1 MVAAS
6 FHNLYE
12 ICIYN
17 IFTFKLKKS
26 QFPLSLLELS
36 SMNHEK
42 QKIRKYNQQKHKNTT
57 ELPSENTSFL
67 KELRNCTL

>member
-17 IFTFKLKKS
+17 IFTFKPKKS
-26 QFPLSLLELS
+26 KFPLSLLELS

-42 QKIRKYNQQKHKNTT
+42 QNIRKYN
-57 ELPSENTSFL
+57 
-67 KELRNCTL
+67 R